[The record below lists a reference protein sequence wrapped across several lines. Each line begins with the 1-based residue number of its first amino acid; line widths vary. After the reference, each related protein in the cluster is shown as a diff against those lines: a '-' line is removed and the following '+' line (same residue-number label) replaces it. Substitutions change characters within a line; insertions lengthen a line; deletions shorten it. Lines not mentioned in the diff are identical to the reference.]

1 MGFMN
6 VLEAINLTRI
16 YNNKVKA
23 LDNINLK
30 VSSNLIF
37 ALLGRNGAGK
47 TTFVRIMATQLL
59 PTHGKGYVFGYDIV
73 SEANMVRR
81 KIAIVP
87 QEARPVWNLTVY
99 EHVYYYL
106 IMRGVSRLDAKINA
120 LRTIDKLGLNEY
132 KNMLAVKL
140 SGGLKRR
147 LFVAMCMATEA
158 DLVFLDE
165 PTTGLDPIARR
176 LVWRGIRDVI
186 KEGRTI
192 LLTSHYM
199 DEVEQVSDM
208 VAVIDNGILKA
219 IGTVEEIKSSTPYK
233 AKVIIKGKL
242 RERLGKTVEVA
253 DRTVVYVKGDRE
265 AGEVANIALKQGLE
279 ATTLPL
285 NLEDA
290 FIIITGEP

>member
-1 MGFMN
+1 MN

-23 LDNINLK
+23 LNNINLK
-30 VSSNLIF
+30 ISSNLIF

-59 PTHGKGYVFGYDIV
+59 PTHGKGYVFGYDVV
-73 SEANMVRR
+73 SEANIVRR
-81 KIAIVP
+81 KIAVVP
-87 QEARPVWNLTVY
+87 QEARPLWNLTVY

-106 IMRGVSRLDAKINA
+106 VMRGVSRFDAKINA

-132 KNMLAVKL
+132 KNMLAMKL

-199 DEVEQVSDM
+199 DEVEQVSDI
-208 VAVIDNGILKA
+208 VAIIDNGVLKA
-219 IGTVEEIKSSTPYK
+219 IGTVEEIKSSTLYK
-233 AKVIIKGKL
+233 AKVVIKGRPK
-242 RERLGKTVEVA
+242 ENLGKTVEVA
-253 DRTVVYVKGDRE
+253 DRTIVYVKGGRE
-265 AGEVANIALKQGLE
+265 ANEVANIALKQGLE
-279 ATTLPL
+279 ATILPL